1 MRYKLHIKEPTF
13 ADLASLKHKQRI
25 PPIRTGLMRFLNDK
39 LGLPEC
45 LNLQPMLPKTTEKC
59 RDELDTNSENL

>member
-39 LGLPEC
+39 LGL
-45 LNLQPMLPKTTEKC
+45 
-59 RDELDTNSENL
+59 SE

>member
-25 PPIRTGLMRFLNDK
+25 QHIRTGLMRFFNHK
-39 LGLPEC
+39 LGL
-45 LNLQPMLPKTTEKC
+45 
-59 RDELDTNSENL
+59 SE